1 VSSEE
6 NKAVIRRLVEEVY
19 NDNNLDVLDEL
30 ASRRPPSQGCE
41 AGDSQA
47 DDPPSFGQKG
57 GEQFLGG
64 LEDVCLGRGPRGTLL
79 PFHWEASATPE

>member
-1 VSSEE
+1 VSAEE

-30 ASRRPPSQGCE
+30 ASRRPPSRGCE
-41 AGDSQA
+41 AGDSRT

-57 GEQFLGG
+57 GELFLGG
-64 LEDVCLGRGPRGTLL
+64 LEDVCLGAGPEV